1 MSHHKLSQKIK
12 NLALELGFSKIGI
25 TPAAYHSQDD
35 EYLQTW
41 IDKGR
46 HATMD
51 WVVRRKD
58 ERANIFEYYPQA
70 KSVIVVGLNYYTG
83 LSPKEDGI
91 ARFSNYAWGD
101 DYHDLLKKKLYH
113 LLGQLKSID
122 ENLDGIACVD
132 TSPVTEKAWAQ
143 RAGLGW
149 IGKHTNLLTRDY
161 SSWLFLG
168 VLIIN
173 QELDYDKPYEDD
185 MCGSCTACIDDCP
198 TDALVDAYQLDAN
211 KCISY
216 LTIEHRGDIPEEF
229 HDKLNNWIYG
239 CDICQEVCPWSQ
251 KYSQVTKDPAFRPRS
266 NINERSFEDWE
277 KLTEEDFRVL
287 FKKSAVKRT
296 KYTGLKRN
304 ITLLDKSTSKS
315 SN

>member
-1 MSHHKLSQKIK
+1 MSPVELSPKIK
-12 NLALELGFSKIGI
+12 KIALELGFSKIGI
-25 TPAAYHSQDD
+25 TPAKYHSQDD
-35 EYLQTW
+35 EYLQSW

-58 ERANIFEYYPQA
+58 ERANIFKYYPQA

-101 DYHDLLKKKLYH
+101 DYHDLIKKKLYQ

-122 ENLDGIACVD
+122 ESLDGIACVD

-168 VLIIN
+168 VLIVN
-173 QELDYDKPYEDD
+173 QELNYDKPYVDD
-185 MCGSCTACIDDCP
+185 MCGSCTACIDECP

-216 LTIEHRGDIPEEF
+216 LTIEHRGDIPVEF

-251 KYSQVTKDPAFRPRS
+251 KFSQVTKDPAFQPRS
-266 NINERSFEDWE
+266 NINKRSIDEWK

-296 KYTGLKRN
+296 KYSGLKRN
-304 ITLLDKSTSKS
+304 ITLLDKNTSKS

>member
-1 MSHHKLSQKIK
+1 MSPAELTEKIK
-12 NLALELGFSKIGI
+12 NITLELGFSKIGI
-25 TPAAYHSQDD
+25 TPAEYYPQDN

-46 HATMD
+46 QATMD

-58 ERANIFEYYPQA
+58 ERANIFEYYPRA
-70 KSVIVVGLNYYTG
+70 KSIIVVGLNYYTG
-83 LSPKEDGI
+83 LSPKKDGI

-101 DYHDLLKKKLYH
+101 DYHDIIKNKLYQ
-113 LLGQLKSID
+113 LLGQLKSLD
-122 ENLDGIACVD
+122 KNLDGIACVD
-132 TSPVTEKAWAQ
+132 TSPITEKAWAQ

-168 VLIIN
+168 VLILD
-173 QELDYDKPYEDD
+173 QELEYNKPYLDD
-185 MCGSCTACIDDCP
+185 MCGSCMACIDECP
-198 TDALVDAYQLDAN
+198 TNALVEPYQLDAN

-216 LTIEHRGDIPEEF
+216 LTIEHRGDIPIEF

-251 KYSQVTKDPAFRPRS
+251 KFSQITDNPSFQPRS
-266 NINERSFEDWE
+266 DIKERSIEEWNKLSEDE
-277 KLTEEDFRVL
+277 FRIL

-296 KYTGLKRN
+296 KYKGLKRN
-304 ITLLDKSTSKS
+304 ISLVQQDQFIDP
-315 SN
+315 N

>member
-1 MSHHKLSQKIK
+1 MSPTELSQRIK
-12 NLALELGFSKIGI
+12 KTALDLGFSKIGI
-25 TPAAYHSQDD
+25 TPAAHYPQDD
-35 EYLQTW
+35 EHLQAW
-41 IDKGR
+41 INKGR

-51 WVVRRKD
+51 WVARRKD
-58 ERANIFEYYPQA
+58 ERANIFKYYPQA
-70 KSVIVVGLNYYTG
+70 KAVIVVGINYFTG
-83 LSPKEDGI
+83 LSPKKEGI

-101 DYHDLLKKKLYH
+101 DYHDLLKKRLYQ
-113 LLGQLKSID
+113 LLGELKYID
-122 ENLDGIACVD
+122 DNLDGIACVD

-173 QELDYDKPYEDD
+173 QELDYDRPYLED
-185 MCGSCTACIDDCP
+185 MCGSCTACIDECP

-216 LTIEHRGDIPEEF
+216 LTIEHRGKIPAEYENQ
-229 HDKLNNWIYG
+229 LNGWIYG

-251 KYSQVTKDPAFRPRS
+251 KFSQVTDEVAFQPRS
-266 NINERSFEDWE
+266 NINERSFAEWK
-277 KLTEEDFRVL
+277 KLTEEDFRTL

-296 KYTGLKRN
+296 KYEGLTRN
-304 ITLLDKSTSKS
+304 IKVAGETKP
-315 SN
+315 